1 VEGKMQEQVNE
12 QIEVEK
18 HTAEA
23 ENIIEGENKTEIS
36 LGKFKDVSALLCA
49 YNSLQSEFTKRCQ
62 RIKELEG
69 EAKVVDKVNAPTMQT
84 SEEIATAKGLTQQE
98 KEEFLKDYLKSVVE
112 LKQKAIV
119 IDGAGSGV
127 KTPVPK
133 PKTIAEAGA
142 LAKEIIK

>member
-1 VEGKMQEQVNE
+1 MQEQVNE

-62 RIKELEG
+62 KIKELEG
-69 EAKVVDKVNAPTMQT
+69 QINKAVDAEVKGDKIINELDR
-84 SEEIATAKGLTQQE
+84 EEIV
-98 KEEFLKDYLKSVVE
+98 KDYLSKILSS
-112 LKQKAIV
+112 KQKAIV
-119 IDGAGSGV
+119 MNNDGGSIKAPID
-127 KTPVPK
+127 K
-133 PKTIAEAGA
+133 PKSIREAGM
-142 LAKEIIK
+142 LAKNILKN

>member
-1 VEGKMQEQVNE
+1 MQEQVNE

-62 RIKELEG
+62 KIKELEG
-69 EAKVVDKVNAPTMQT
+69 QINKAVDAEVKGDKIINELDR
-84 SEEIATAKGLTQQE
+84 EEIV
-98 KEEFLKDYLKSVVE
+98 KDYLSAI
-112 LKQKAIV
+112 LSSKQKAIV
-119 IDGAGSGV
+119 MNNDGGSIKAPID
-127 KTPVPK
+127 K
-133 PKTIAEAGA
+133 PKSIREAGM
-142 LAKEIIK
+142 LAKNILKN

>member
-1 VEGKMQEQVNE
+1 MNQAENE
-12 QIEVEK
+12 QTLAVE
-18 HTAEA
+18 TQSTEA
-23 ENIIEGENKTEIS
+23 ENKETGVENQKVS
-36 LGKFKDVSALLCA
+36 LGKFKDVESLIHA

>member
-62 RIKELEG
+62 KIKELEG
-69 EAKVVDKVNAPTMQT
+69 QINKAVDAEVKGDKIINELDR
-84 SEEIATAKGLTQQE
+84 EEIV
-98 KEEFLKDYLKSVVE
+98 KDYLSKILSS
-112 LKQKAIV
+112 KQKAIV
-119 IDGAGSGV
+119 MNNDGGSIKAPID
-127 KTPVPK
+127 K
-133 PKTIAEAGA
+133 PKSIREAGM
-142 LAKEIIK
+142 LAKNILKN